1 MEDAEIMVLPHEV
14 MMISR
19 QAARP
24 RAGVTRYPDGAWIAQ
39 QARTMVMDLADRT
52 GSFRFVIRD
61 RDAKSTGASG
71 AVFANVGVRI
81 VRIPPG
87 APRRTVMPD
96 AGYGRSGLSAP
107 AGF

>member
-1 MEDAEIMVLPHEV
+1 VAW
-14 MMISR
+14 R
-19 QAARP
+19 QPDQLLAASPQFRP
-24 RAGVTRYPDGAWIAQ
+24 
-39 QARTMVMDLADRT
+39 ARNMVMDLADRT